1 MELVSLLN
9 LTFAYLEF
17 AYLETTT
24 KLLQKMSR
32 PIEHQGIKEKYLV
45 KYRIYRCYDR
55 ELLML

>member
-32 PIEHQGIKEKYLV
+32 PIEHQGIKE
-45 KYRIYRCYDR
+45 
-55 ELLML
+55 